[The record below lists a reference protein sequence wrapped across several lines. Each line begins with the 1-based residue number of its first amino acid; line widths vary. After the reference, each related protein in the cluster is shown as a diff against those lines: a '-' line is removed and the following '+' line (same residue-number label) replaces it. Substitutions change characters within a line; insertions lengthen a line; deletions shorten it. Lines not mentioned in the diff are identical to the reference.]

1 MGSFVSTFER
11 IMMPVAGK
19 ISSNKYLL
27 AMRDAFSM
35 LLPFIIVGSFFGI
48 IEWVVLDPWGTIM
61 GENGLNIGKSLSG
74 GLTGDAY
81 KVSSFVGTMQALQG
95 LCNNVVT
102 VGFGC
107 FSFLLVAAFS
117 YRLGGIWGGDKF
129 STVAAWIFVKL
140 SKNEKI
146 RIKMPET

>member
-1 MGSFVSTFER
+1 MGSVISSFEKV
-11 IMMPVAGK
+11 MMPIAGK

-61 GENGLNIGKSLSG
+61 GENGLNLGHALSG

-81 KVSSFVGTMQALQG
+81 KACSFVGTMQYNG
-95 LCNNVVT
+95 TMN
-102 VGFGC
+102 
-107 FSFLLVAAFS
+107 
-117 YRLGGIWGGDKF
+117 
-129 STVAAWIFVKL
+129 
-140 SKNEKI
+140 
-146 RIKMPET
+146 